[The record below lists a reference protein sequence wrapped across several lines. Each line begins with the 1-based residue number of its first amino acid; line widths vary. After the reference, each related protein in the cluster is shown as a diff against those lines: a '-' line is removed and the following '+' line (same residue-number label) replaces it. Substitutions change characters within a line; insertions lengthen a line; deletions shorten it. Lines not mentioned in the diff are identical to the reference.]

1 MTRVAEALAALQ
13 ALGTEEG
20 RLGMARYGIVAAKVY
35 GVSVANIRALA
46 KQLGR
51 DHDLADEL
59 WRTGWYEARLLAAFV
74 DDPKL
79 VTPAQMDRWAAEF
92 ENWADCDTLCFHL
105 FDKTPHAFAKI
116 DQWASDEREF
126 VRRAAFALL
135 ASVALHD
142 KKAADE
148 PFLERLP
155 LIEAAATDPRNFVK
169 KGVSWALRGIGG
181 RKSPALKA
189 AALEMAD
196 HAGLAIDLGGLNE
209 NRQILPQSS
218 KTSATRRSNCAR
230 EGGRPD
236 DCSGSSDPRRPSARS
251 G

>member
-46 KQLGR
+46 KQMGR
-51 DHDLADEL
+51 DHALADEL

-105 FDKTPHAFAKI
+105 FDKTPHAFAKV
-116 DQWASDEREF
+116 DQWAADEREF

-142 KKAADE
+142 RKAADA

-155 LIEAAATDPRNFVK
+155 LIEAASTDPRNFVK
-169 KGVSWALRGIGG
+169 KGVSWALRGIGN
-181 RKSPALKA
+181 RKSPVLKA
-189 AALEMAD
+189 AAQAMAD
-196 HAGLAIDLGGLNE
+196 KLA
-209 NRQILPQSS
+209 
-218 KTSATRRSNCAR
+218 A
-230 EGGRPD
+230 
-236 DCSGSSDPRRPSARS
+236 SSDNTARWI
-251 G
+251 GRDAQKAFAKADQR

>member
-46 KQLGR
+46 KQMGR
-51 DHDLADEL
+51 DHALADEL

-105 FDKTPHAFAKI
+105 FDKTPHAFAKV

-142 KKAADE
+142 KKAEDA
-148 PFLERLP
+148 PFLDRLP

-189 AALEMAD
+189 AARAMAD
-196 HAGLAIDLGGLNE
+196 HLAASD
-209 NRQILPQSS
+209 
-218 KTSATRRSNCAR
+218 KTAKWIGRDAQR
-230 EGGRPD
+230 EFAKKDG
-236 DCSGSSDPRRPSARS
+236 
-251 G
+251 

>member
-1 MTRVAEALAALQ
+1 MTRVAEALAALE

-79 VTPAQMDRWAAEF
+79 VTPTQMDDWASDF
-92 ENWADCDTLCFHL
+92 ENWADCDTACFDL
-105 FDKTPHAFAKI
+105 FDKTPHAFAKV
-116 DQWASDEREF
+116 DQWAADEREF

-142 KKAADE
+142 KKAADGL
-148 PFLERLP
+148 FLDRLK
-155 LIEAAATDPRNFVK
+155 LIEVAATDPRNFVK

-181 RKSPALKA
+181 RKSPALRA
-189 AALEMAD
+189 AARAMAD
-196 HAGLAIDLGGLNE
+196 RLA
-209 NRQILPQSS
+209 
-218 KTSATRRSNCAR
+218 A
-230 EGGRPD
+230 
-236 DCSGSSDPRRPSARS
+236 SSDKTARWI
-251 G
+251 GRDAQKAFAKADG

>member
-196 HAGLAIDLGGLNE
+196 QLAASPN
-209 NRQILPQSS
+209 
-218 KTSATRRSNCAR
+218 KTAR
-230 EGGRPD
+230 WVGRD
-236 DCSGSSDPRRPSARS
+236 AQKQFAKADG
-251 G
+251 

>member
-20 RLGMARYGIVAAKVY
+20 RIGMARYGIVAAKVY
-35 GVSVANIRALA
+35 GVSVANIRAIA
-46 KQLGR
+46 KQMGR

-79 VTPAQMDRWAAEF
+79 VTPAQMDRGAAEF

-105 FDKTPHAFAKI
+105 FDKTPHAFAKV
-116 DQWASDEREF
+116 DQWAADEREF

-142 KKAADE
+142 KKAADA

-181 RKSPALKA
+181 RKSPALRA
-189 AALEMAD
+189 AARAMAD
-196 HAGLAIDLGGLNE
+196 KLAASD
-209 NRQILPQSS
+209 
-218 KTSATRRSNCAR
+218 KTAKWIGRDAQR
-230 EGGRPD
+230 EFAKKDG
-236 DCSGSSDPRRPSARS
+236 
-251 G
+251 

>member
-46 KQLGR
+46 KQVGR
-51 DHDLADEL
+51 DHDLAEAL

-79 VTPAQMDRWAAEF
+79 VTPAQMDRWAGDF
-92 ENWADCDTLCFHL
+92 ENWADCDTICFHL
-105 FDKTPHAFAKI
+105 FDKTAHAFAKV
-116 DQWASDEREF
+116 DQWAADEREF
-126 VRRAAFALL
+126 VRRAAFGLL

-142 KKAADE
+142 KKAADA
-148 PFLERLP
+148 PFLDRLP

-189 AALEMAD
+189 AARAMAD
-196 HAGLAIDLGGLNE
+196 RLAASPD
-209 NRQILPQSS
+209 
-218 KTSATRRSNCAR
+218 KTAR
-230 EGGRPD
+230 WIGRD
-236 DCSGSSDPRRPSARS
+236 AQKAFAKADG
-251 G
+251 

>member
-51 DHDLADEL
+51 DHALADEL

-79 VTPAQMDRWAAEF
+79 VTPAQMDRWAAEC

-105 FDKTPHAFAKI
+105 FDKTPHAFTKI

-181 RKSPALKA
+181 RKSPALRA
-189 AALEMAD
+189 
-196 HAGLAIDLGGLNE
+196 
-209 NRQILPQSS
+209 S
-218 KTSATRRSNCAR
+218 AR
-230 EGGRPD
+230 EIAHKLAASPHKTAKWIGRD
-236 DCSGSSDPRRPSARS
+236 AQKQFAKADG
-251 G
+251 

>member
-1 MTRVAEALAALQ
+1 MSRCDEALVALA
-13 ALGTEEG
+13 ALGTEES

-51 DHDLADEL
+51 DHELAGQL

-135 ASVALHD
+135 ASLALHD

-169 KGVSWALRGIGG
+169 KGVSWALRGIGN

-189 AALEMAD
+189 AAREMAD
-196 HAGLAIDLGGLNE
+196 KLA
-209 NRQILPQSS
+209 
-218 KTSATRRSNCAR
+218 A
-230 EGGRPD
+230 
-236 DCSGSSDPRRPSARS
+236 SSDKTAKWIGRDAQKAFAKVD
-251 G
+251 

>member
-1 MTRVAEALAALQ
+1 MTRVAEALAALE

-35 GVSVANIRALA
+35 GVSVANIRTLA
-46 KQLGR
+46 KKMGR
-51 DHDLADEL
+51 DHELADAL

-74 DDPKL
+74 DDPRL
-79 VTPAQMDRWAAEF
+79 VTPAQMDRWAGDF

-105 FDKTPHAFAKI
+105 FDKTPHAFARM
-116 DQWASDEREF
+116 DAWAPDEREF

-142 KKAADE
+142 KKAEDA
-148 PFLERLP
+148 PFLDRLP
-155 LIEAAATDPRNFVK
+155 LIKTAATDPRNFVK

-189 AALEMAD
+189 AARAMAD
-196 HAGLAIDLGGLNE
+196 KLAV
-209 NRQILPQSS
+209 
-218 KTSATRRSNCAR
+218 
-230 EGGRPD
+230 
-236 DCSGSSDPRRPSARS
+236 SSDKTARWI
-251 G
+251 GRDAQKAFAKADG